1 MILPSDL
8 APELRAL
15 DRRFVLA
22 RVNVPLAG
30 CEVTIET
37 PRSAD
42 ELISEIDFERDER
55 LPALG
60 RRLAVLDRARGRR
73 RGARRARQAC
83 AGARL
88 RPGARHDRRTA
99 RRVRRAGNRLLR
111 RRAAVRAPERAERGR
126 PRAAYASRRL
136 ARVPVGPSDGLT
148 SCSRSD
154 VLYEREYATLVASA
168 IVASLAP
175 GGVALVAD
183 PGRVAL
189 LSFVTACE
197 QRGCSV
203 GIRARV
209 PWTDG
214 TAKQTI
220 TIHEV
225 TSPSRR

>member
-1 MILPSDL
+1 VISPSDL

-22 RVNVPLAG
+22 RVSVTVAG
-30 CEVTIET
+30 GEIALET

-55 LPALG
+55 LPYWADVWPSSTALATVVSGLDGRGRTALELGCGLGLVTVGALRAGFDVLATDYYEDALLFARRNGLSAADREPRTRHVDWRAFPSDLG
-60 RRLAVLDRARGRR
+60 RFDLVLA
-73 RGARRARQAC
+73 
-83 AGARL
+83 
-88 RPGARHDRRTA
+88 
-99 RRVRRAGNRLLR
+99 
-111 RRAAVRAPERAERGR
+111 
-126 PRAAYASRRL
+126 
-136 ARVPVGPSDGLT
+136 
-148 SCSRSD
+148 SD
-154 VLYEREYATLVASA
+154 VLYEREYATLVADA

-197 QRGCSV
+197 QRGCAV

-209 PWTDG
+209 PWSDG

-220 TIHEV
+220 TIHEI
-225 TSPSRR
+225 TAPHRA